1 MEHILS
7 LVCRLAMPPGLLL
20 LLTYSE
26 GPAAARE
33 EGTVSEVDRTPVKG
47 GKGR

>member
-7 LVCRLAMPPGLLL
+7 LICGLAMLPGLLL
-20 LLTYSE
+20 LLTYTG
-26 GPAAARE
+26 GPAGARE